1 MRYEPGRGRG
11 RHPAA
16 VVAAAAAALGMML
29 ASCKG
34 EPTGASQPATD
45 YGAPVAVGNG
55 TARSYL
61 IVQNGA
67 PTELGV
73 ALSPGALDSLPTA
86 AKMGGYEYLVPLP
99 ADNTTQYQV
108 IGLNWNPTGHP
119 PAGIY
124 TVPHFDFHFYMIS
137 LAAKDSINPA
147 DPAFAT
153 EAATVPAAPYQ
164 PANYVSDPPANA
176 VPYMGL
182 HWHDS
187 TAVEYHGQP
196 FTRTFIEGSWNGQF
210 IFAEPM
216 VTAAY
221 LLTKPDTV
229 IAVPSA
235 TQRAIAGYYPAA
247 YRVSWN
253 QTGNEWRVGL
263 VQLSR

>member
-1 MRYEPGRGRG
+1 MRNTRSRRVKGL
-11 RHPAA
+11 AA
-16 VVAAAAAALGMML
+16 VAAAAALVVML
-29 ASCKG
+29 PSCNG
-34 EPTGASQPATD
+34 EPTGAGQQPAPV
-45 YGAPVAVGNG
+45 YGAPVALGAG

-61 IVQNGA
+61 VVQNGV

-73 ALSPGALDSLPTA
+73 ALSQGALDSLPTTA
-86 AKMGGYEYLVPLP
+86 RMGGYEYLLPLP
-99 ADNTTQYQV
+99 PGNTTQYQV

-153 EAATVPAAPYQ
+153 EAADLPVAPYL
-164 PANYVSDPPANA
+164 PANYVADPPTNA
-176 VPYMGL
+176 VPMMGL

-196 FTRTFIEGSWNGQF
+196 FTRTYITGSWNGQF

-216 VTAAY
+216 VAVSY
-221 LLTKPDTV
+221 LLTRPDTV
-229 IAVPSA
+229 APVPNAAQHS
-235 TQRAIAGYYPAA
+235 IAGYYPAG

-253 QTGNEWRVGL
+253 AANAEWRVGL
-263 VQLSR
+263 VQLAR

>member
-1 MRYEPGRGRG
+1 MRVEPGSWNGR
-11 RHPAA
+11 RFAA
-16 VVAAAAAALGMML
+16 VAAATLGLGL

-34 EPTGASQPATD
+34 EPTGAGQPSVT
-45 YGAPVAVGNG
+45 YGALVAVGNG

-61 IVQNGA
+61 VTQNA
-67 PTELGV
+67 TPTELGV

-86 AKMGGYEYLVPLP
+86 AKMGGYEYLLPLP
-99 ADNTTQYQV
+99 AGNTTQYQV

-147 DPAFAT
+147 DPAFAGN
-153 EAATVPAAPYQ
+153 AAYLPAAAYQ
-164 PANYVSDPPANA
+164 PANYVPDPVANA
-176 VPYMGL
+176 VPFMGL

-187 TAVEYHGQP
+187 TAVEYRGQP
-196 FTRTFIEGSWNGQF
+196 FTRTFIEGSYNGQF

-216 VTAAY
+216 VASAY

-229 IAVPSA
+229 IAVPNA
-235 TQRAIAGYYPAA
+235 AQHAISGYYAAA

-253 QTGNEWRVGL
+253 AAANEWRVGL
-263 VQLSR
+263 VQLTR

>member
-1 MRYEPGRGRG
+1 MRYEPGGWMGR
-11 RHPAA
+11 RPVA
-16 VVAAAAAALGMML
+16 VAAAALAVAL

-34 EPTGASQPATD
+34 EPTGTGQPTAD
-45 YGAPVAVGNG
+45 YGAPIAVGSG

-61 IVQNGA
+61 LVQNGVPA
-67 PTELGV
+67 ELGV

-99 ADNTTQYQV
+99 ADNPTQYQV

-137 LAAKDSINPA
+137 LAAKDSINPV

-153 EAATVPAAPYQ
+153 EAANLPAASYQ
-164 PANYVSDPPANA
+164 PANYVADPTANA
-176 VPYMGL
+176 VPLMGL

-196 FTRTFIEGSWNGQF
+196 FTRTYIEGSWNGEF

-216 VTAAY
+216 VAVAY
-221 LLTKPDTV
+221 LLTRPDTV
-229 IAVPSA
+229 VPVPSPA
-235 TQRAIAGYYPAA
+235 QHSIAGYYPAA

-253 QTGNEWRVGL
+253 EASNEWRVGL
-263 VQLSR
+263 AQLTH